1 MKQNCKNQ
9 GKIKE
14 ILQPL
19 RTSFA
24 NYIYL
29 FIFMNHPGTEAQGG
43 QNNMAK
49 GILYAVMA
57 ATLWGVSGTFGQY
70 IFQEKQLNVE
80 WMITVR
86 MLFSGIVLLALG
98 LRKNKQEVLSVWKD
112 KKDARQLFVFSITG
126 MLAVQYTYF
135 AAIKHSN
142 AATATIL
149 QYAGPV
155 LIAIY
160 LALKQKRVPRFLEI
174 FAILLAVAG
183 TLLLVTHAD
192 FSQLNITPTALLFGI
207 ASAVALAIY
216 TLQPVSLL
224 NKYNSTVVIGWG
236 MLIGG
241 IAFSFIK
248 APWDIEGIW
257 DMSTLISV
265 LFIIL
270 FGTLTAFYAYLT
282 AVKMIGGQKTSLLA
296 SAEPLS
302 ATIIAVLWLQTPFN
316 WIDYLGSFC
325 IISTIFLLSYQPKAK
340 TIEVAE

>member
-1 MKQNCKNQ
+1 
-9 GKIKE
+9 
-14 ILQPL
+14 
-19 RTSFA
+19 
-24 NYIYL
+24 
-29 FIFMNHPGTEAQGG
+29 MNFPEQTAGG
-43 QNNMAK
+43 QSNRAK
-49 GILYAVMA
+49 GIFYAVGA

-70 IFQEKQLNVE
+70 IFQEKQVNVE

-86 MLFSGIVLLALG
+86 MLCSGIVLLLLG
-98 LRKNKQEVLSVWKD
+98 LARNRKEVLSVWSN
-112 KKDARQLFVFSITG
+112 KKDARQLFIFSITG

-155 LIAIY
+155 LIAVY
-160 LALKQKRVPRFLEI
+160 LALKQKRLPKLPEI
-174 FAILLAVAG
+174 IAILLAVAG

-192 FSQLNITPTALLFGI
+192 FTQLNITPTALLFGI

-236 MLIGG
+236 MLLGG
-241 IAFSFIK
+241 LVFSFIK
-248 APWDIEGIW
+248 APWEIEGIW
-257 DMSTLISV
+257 DRSTLISV

-270 FGTLTAFYAYLT
+270 FGTLTAFYTYLT
-282 AVKMIGGQKTSLLA
+282 AVKLIGGQKTSLLA

-316 WIDYLGSFC
+316 WIDYLGSLC
-325 IISTIFLLSYQPKAK
+325 IISTIFLLSYKPKPK
-340 TIEVAE
+340 TIPLAE